1 MAPPDGIIS
10 ALQRTKADAPANV
23 FYALIG
29 NDVCLPFSNA
39 LIFSISV
46 AIQLFTHKCSPY
58 PLFHIF
64 SILSS
69 SPPASCIQVCSGHE
83 DFDHMT
89 TPAEF
94 LTYVTQALQY
104 MDTQLA
110 AGSAVL
116 FAPLVDGRVLFN
128 TLHNH
133 THPAGILYSDL
144 CVCVS
149 LFDHSFGIL
158 DHALLSHFLALS
170 HTPWFL
176 ACLFSS

>member
-1 MAPPDGIIS
+1 MRERNLCNHRDYQNIGVNGGRTSNMAPPDGIIS

-29 NDVCLPFSNA
+29 NDVRRLFPNTPV
-39 LIFSISV
+39 FSISI

-58 PLFHIF
+58 SLLSTSPLVW
-64 SILSS
+64 
-69 SPPASCIQVCSGHE
+69 CTQVCSGHE

-133 THPAGILYSDL
+133 THPAGVLYSDL
-144 CVCVS
+144 CVRDF
-149 LFDHSFGIL
+149 LFE
-158 DHALLSHFLALS
+158 
-170 HTPWFL
+170 P
-176 ACLFSS
+176 LFWYWAS

>member
-1 MAPPDGIIS
+1 
-10 ALQRTKADAPANV
+10 
-23 FYALIG
+23 
-29 NDVCLPFSNA
+29 
-39 LIFSISV
+39 
-46 AIQLFTHKCSPY
+46 
-58 PLFHIF
+58 
-64 SILSS
+64 
-69 SPPASCIQVCSGHE
+69 
-83 DFDHMT
+83 MT

-144 CVCVS
+144 CVHVF
-149 LFDHSFGIL
+149 LFEPFIGIFAL
-158 DHALLSHFLALS
+158 GRALLSHFFALS
-170 HTPWFL
+170 HMLTSVSFSFL
-176 ACLFSS
+176 PCILTMCLCRPAHTGTTT